1 MNRIVEMSNSLSN
14 MISAGEVIENP
25 VNVVKELVENSIDA
39 GAKTIKISV
48 IENGLSFVRID
59 DDGSG
64 MTIKDARM
72 SCKRHATSKIF
83 SEKDLL
89 SIKTL
94 GFRGEAL
101 AAIASVSKVDI
112 ETKFK
117 DNEGVRLSLE
127 AGHIVK
133 EQSIPRNVG
142 TTIIVKSLFY
152 NTPARF
158 KFMSSEKRHQIQLR
172 QLFYRFSLSR
182 PDISF
187 ELIED
192 EKQFKK
198 TSGSKNVKV
207 VMDELFGQKYSER
220 IDSTKIEIQN
230 SVINIFYLPPLINVS
245 NKNYIFT
252 FINNRISNNFI
263 LTEAIIEAYENLMM
277 IKRYPICIC
286 YIEVDP
292 TRVDANI
299 HPQKLK
305 VKITNEQIIKYYITN
320 KLKEKLTKRNQ
331 KLHTYKSESSENYTP
346 QNLDLDSYFKK
357 EELEEKEISQKL
369 PNLDYLNLLSGTYG
383 LFQGPHGLVLLDI
396 HAAQE
401 RIRYEYYINKFKKD
415 FNFITKRIVPFELS
429 LDPNILSELDKY
441 KETFKSYGF
450 EFDNFAVI
458 SHPKAIREKD
468 LDYAVDIIFDR
479 INNGKSV
486 DFSSLKNKLAK
497 DVSCK
502 SSITGNTRINRDEIN
517 VLYKR
522 LSLCEYPYQ
531 CPHGRPTLVSLSY
544 KEIEK
549 MFKRIIW
556 WRKSL

>member
-292 TRVDANI
+292 SRVDANI

-549 MFKRIIW
+549 MFKRII
-556 WRKSL
+556 

>member
-112 ETKFK
+112 ETKFR

-245 NKNYIFT
+245 NKSYIFT

-415 FNFITKRIVPFELS
+415 FNVITKRIVPFELS

-450 EFDNFAVI
+450 EFDNFGVI
-458 SHPKAIREKD
+458 SHPKAIREQD
-468 LDYAVDIIFDR
+468 LDYAIDIIFDR

-522 LSLCEYPYQ
+522 LSLCDYPYQ

-549 MFKRIIW
+549 MFKRII
-556 WRKSL
+556 

>member
-64 MTIKDARM
+64 MTINDARM

-331 KLHTYKSESSENYTP
+331 KLHTYKIENSENYTP

-450 EFDNFAVI
+450 EFDNFGVI
-458 SHPKAIREKD
+458 SHPKAIREQD
-468 LDYAVDIIFDR
+468 LDYAIDIIFDR

-544 KEIEK
+544 REIEK
-549 MFKRIIW
+549 MFKRII
-556 WRKSL
+556 

>member
-64 MTIKDARM
+64 MTINDARM

-549 MFKRIIW
+549 MFKRII
-556 WRKSL
+556 

>member
-1 MNRIVEMSNSLSN
+1 MNRIIEMSNSLSN

-112 ETKFK
+112 ETKYK

-127 AGHIVK
+127 AGYIVK

-292 TRVDANI
+292 SRVDANI

-331 KLHTYKSESSENYTP
+331 KLHTYKSESIENYTP

-450 EFDNFAVI
+450 EFDNFGVI
-458 SHPKAIREKD
+458 SHPKAIREQD
-468 LDYAVDIIFDR
+468 LDYAIDIIFDR

-522 LSLCEYPYQ
+522 LSLCDYPYQ

-549 MFKRIIW
+549 MFKRII
-556 WRKSL
+556 

>member
-64 MTIKDARM
+64 MTLNDARM

-263 LTEAIIEAYENLMM
+263 LTEAIVEAYENLMM

-292 TRVDANI
+292 SRVDANI

-357 EELEEKEISQKL
+357 EEFEEKEISQKL

-450 EFDNFAVI
+450 EFDNFGVI
-458 SHPKAIREKD
+458 SHPKAIREQD

-549 MFKRIIW
+549 MFKRII
-556 WRKSL
+556 

>member
-64 MTIKDARM
+64 MTINDARM

-101 AAIASVSKVDI
+101 AAIASVSKIDI

-263 LTEAIIEAYENLMM
+263 LTEAIVEAYENLMM

-292 TRVDANI
+292 SRVDANI

-357 EELEEKEISQKL
+357 EEFEEKEISQKL

-429 LDPNILSELDKY
+429 IDPNILSELDKY

-450 EFDNFAVI
+450 EFDNFGVI
-458 SHPKAIREKD
+458 SHPKAIREQD

-549 MFKRIIW
+549 MFKRII
-556 WRKSL
+556 

>member
-83 SEKDLL
+83 SKKDLL

-112 ETKFK
+112 ETKYK

-127 AGHIVK
+127 AGYIVK

-549 MFKRIIW
+549 MFKRII
-556 WRKSL
+556 

>member
-112 ETKFK
+112 ETKYK

-127 AGHIVK
+127 AGYIVK

-220 IDSTKIEIQN
+220 IDSAKIEIQN

-331 KLHTYKSESSENYTP
+331 KLYTYKSESSENYKP

-415 FNFITKRIVPFELS
+415 FNFITKRIVPFDLS

-549 MFKRIIW
+549 MFKRII
-556 WRKSL
+556 

>member
-1 MNRIVEMSNSLSN
+1 MNRIIEMSNSLSN

-112 ETKFK
+112 ETKYK

-127 AGHIVK
+127 AGYIVK

-450 EFDNFAVI
+450 EFDNFGVI
-458 SHPKAIREKD
+458 SHPKAIREQD

-549 MFKRIIW
+549 MFKRII
-556 WRKSL
+556 

>member
-549 MFKRIIW
+549 MFKRII
-556 WRKSL
+556 

>member
-415 FNFITKRIVPFELS
+415 FNVITKRIVPFELS

-450 EFDNFAVI
+450 EFDNFGVI
-458 SHPKAIREKD
+458 SHPKAIREQD
-468 LDYAVDIIFDR
+468 LDYAIDIIFDR

-549 MFKRIIW
+549 MFKRII
-556 WRKSL
+556 

>member
-1 MNRIVEMSNSLSN
+1 MNRIFEMSNSLSN

-112 ETKFK
+112 ETKYK

-263 LTEAIIEAYENLMM
+263 LTEAIIEGYENLMM

-331 KLHTYKSESSENYTP
+331 KLHTYKSESSENYKP

-522 LSLCEYPYQ
+522 LGLCEYPYQ

-549 MFKRIIW
+549 MFKRIV
-556 WRKSL
+556 

>member
-450 EFDNFAVI
+450 EFDNFGLI
-458 SHPKAIREKD
+458 SHPKAIREQD

-544 KEIEK
+544 REIEK
-549 MFKRIIW
+549 MFKRII
-556 WRKSL
+556 

>member
-112 ETKFK
+112 ETKYK

-127 AGHIVK
+127 AGYIVK

-277 IKRYPICIC
+277 IKRYPICVC

-331 KLHTYKSESSENYTP
+331 KLHTYKSESIENYTP

-549 MFKRIIW
+549 MFKRII
-556 WRKSL
+556 

>member
-64 MTIKDARM
+64 MTLNDARM

-357 EELEEKEISQKL
+357 EEFEEKEISQKL

-450 EFDNFAVI
+450 EFDNFGVI
-458 SHPKAIREKD
+458 SHPKAIREQD
-468 LDYAVDIIFDR
+468 LDYAIDIIFDR

-549 MFKRIIW
+549 MFKRII
-556 WRKSL
+556 

>member
-64 MTIKDARM
+64 MTINDARM

-331 KLHTYKSESSENYTP
+331 KLHTYKIENSENYTP

-450 EFDNFAVI
+450 EFDNFGVI
-458 SHPKAIREKD
+458 SHPKAIREQD
-468 LDYAVDIIFDR
+468 LDYAIDIIFDR

-549 MFKRIIW
+549 MFKRII
-556 WRKSL
+556 

>member
-1 MNRIVEMSNSLSN
+1 MNRIIEMSNSLSN

-112 ETKFK
+112 ETKYK

-450 EFDNFAVI
+450 EFDNFGVI
-458 SHPKAIREKD
+458 SHPKAIREQD

-549 MFKRIIW
+549 MFKRII
-556 WRKSL
+556 

>member
-112 ETKFK
+112 ETKYK

>member
-64 MTIKDARM
+64 MTINDARM

-450 EFDNFAVI
+450 EFDNFGVI
-458 SHPKAIREKD
+458 SHPKAIREQD
-468 LDYAVDIIFDR
+468 LDYAIDIIFDR

-502 SSITGNTRINRDEIN
+502 SSIKGNTRINRDEIN

-549 MFKRIIW
+549 MFKRIT
-556 WRKSL
+556 

>member
-1 MNRIVEMSNSLSN
+1 MNKIVEMSNSLSN

-127 AGHIVK
+127 AGQIVK

-187 ELIED
+187 ELIEN

-220 IDSTKIEIQN
+220 IDNTKIEIQN

-292 TRVDANI
+292 SRVDANI

-305 VKITNEQIIKYYITN
+305 VKITNEQIIKYYLTN

-441 KETFKSYGF
+441 KETFKSFGF

-458 SHPKAIREKD
+458 SHPKAIREQD
-468 LDYAVDIIFDR
+468 LDYAIDIIFDR

-549 MFKRIIW
+549 MFKRII
-556 WRKSL
+556 

>member
-64 MTIKDARM
+64 MTINDARM

-450 EFDNFAVI
+450 EFDNFGVI
-458 SHPKAIREKD
+458 SHPKAIREQD
-468 LDYAVDIIFDR
+468 LDYAIDIIFDR

-549 MFKRIIW
+549 MFKRII
-556 WRKSL
+556 

>member
-198 TSGSKNVKV
+198 TSGSKNVRV
-207 VMDELFGQKYSER
+207 VMNELFGQKYSER

-245 NKNYIFT
+245 NKSYIFT

-415 FNFITKRIVPFELS
+415 FNVITKRIVPFELS

-450 EFDNFAVI
+450 EFDNFGVI
-458 SHPKAIREKD
+458 SHPKAIREQD
-468 LDYAVDIIFDR
+468 LDYAIDIIFDR

-549 MFKRIIW
+549 MFKRII
-556 WRKSL
+556 

>member
-245 NKNYIFT
+245 NKSYIFT

-415 FNFITKRIVPFELS
+415 FNVITKRIVPFELS

-450 EFDNFAVI
+450 EFDNFGVI
-458 SHPKAIREKD
+458 SHPKAIREQD
-468 LDYAVDIIFDR
+468 LDYAIDIIFDR

-522 LSLCEYPYQ
+522 LSLCDYPYQ

-549 MFKRIIW
+549 MFKRII
-556 WRKSL
+556 

>member
-64 MTIKDARM
+64 MTINDARM

-429 LDPNILSELDKY
+429 LDPNILSELDRY

-450 EFDNFAVI
+450 EFDNFGVI
-458 SHPKAIREKD
+458 SHPKAIREQD
-468 LDYAVDIIFDR
+468 LDYAIDIIFDR

-549 MFKRIIW
+549 MFKRII
-556 WRKSL
+556 

>member
-64 MTIKDARM
+64 MTINDARM

-450 EFDNFAVI
+450 EFDNFGVI
-458 SHPKAIREKD
+458 SHPKAIREQD
-468 LDYAVDIIFDR
+468 LDYAIDIIFDR

-544 KEIEK
+544 REIEK
-549 MFKRIIW
+549 MFKRII
-556 WRKSL
+556 

>member
-64 MTIKDARM
+64 MTINDARM

-331 KLHTYKSESSENYTP
+331 KLHTYKSESIENYTP

-450 EFDNFAVI
+450 EFDNFGVI
-458 SHPKAIREKD
+458 SHPKAIREQD
-468 LDYAVDIIFDR
+468 LDYAIDIIFDR

-549 MFKRIIW
+549 MFKRII
-556 WRKSL
+556 